1 MQPALDLFRALADP
15 SRLRIMAL
23 VRSMELSIGELAEVL
38 GQSQPR
44 VSRHVRIL
52 AEAGLLVRHKEGA
65 WVFLRIE
72 GAGLAGEVGG
82 LLDRMLDDSAAV
94 VADARR
100 LDEIRARRVAEMHS
114 YFDAHAEGWDGI
126 RSMHVSDGEVE
137 AAILRAL
144 AARPVGYLLDIGTGT
159 GRMLELLAP
168 GSQGAV
174 GVDRSADMLR
184 VARGKLEA
192 ARLGHC
198 EVRQADMYA
207 LPQADGSIDTVL
219 LHQVLHYADNPA
231 AAITEAG
238 RVLAP
243 GGRLLVIDFA
253 PHTLE
258 ELRSNHA
265 HTRLGFADEAVLGW
279 MRESGLEGRVVD
291 HLKGGTLTVSIW
303 LGEKA
308 PLAKRKAA

>member
-1 MQPALDLFRALADP
+1 
-15 SRLRIMAL
+15 MAL

-72 GAGLAGEVGG
+72 GAGTAGEVGG
-82 LLDRMLDDSAAV
+82 LLDRMMEGSGTVA
-94 VADARR
+94 ADARR

-168 GSQGAV
+168 GSRGAT

-192 ARLGHC
+192 AQLGHC

-219 LHQVLHYADNPA
+219 LHQVLHYADNPS
-231 AAITEAG
+231 AAIAEAA

-258 ELRSNHA
+258 ELRANHA
-265 HTRLGFADEAVLGW
+265 HTRLGFTDDAVLGW
-279 MRESGLEGRVVD
+279 MREGGLEGRVMD
-291 HLKGGTLTVSIW
+291 HLKGGALTVNIW
-303 LGEKA
+303 LGEKP
-308 PLAKRKAA
+308 PLAKRNAA

>member
-1 MQPALDLFRALADP
+1 
-15 SRLRIMAL
+15 MAL

-52 AEAGLLVRHKEGA
+52 AEAGLIVRHKEGA

-72 GAGLAGEVGG
+72 GAGLAGEVGA
-82 LLDRMLDDSAAV
+82 LLDRMLEDSAAV
-94 VADARR
+94 TADARR
-100 LDEIRARRVAEMHS
+100 LDEIRARRVAEMRS

-168 GSQGAV
+168 ESRGAI
-174 GVDRSADMLR
+174 GIDRSADMLR

-192 ARLGHC
+192 AQLGHC

-219 LHQVLHYADNPA
+219 LHQVLHYADNPS
-231 AAITEAG
+231 AAIAEAA

-243 GGRLLVIDFA
+243 GGRLLVVDFA

-258 ELRSNHA
+258 ELRTNHA
-265 HTRLGFADEAVLGW
+265 HTRLGFADDTVLDW
-279 MRESGLEGRVVD
+279 MGEYGLEGRVMD
-291 HLKGGTLTVSIW
+291 HLKGGTLTVNIW
-303 LGEKA
+303 LGEKT